1 MSGYSIE
8 TLLKNL
14 RNLKRT
20 KRFDI
25 HKLEL
30 FTSDINYIIR
40 GLELLVE
47 KENLLGGEDTI

>member
-1 MSGYSIE
+1 MEDYSIE

-14 RNLKRT
+14 RGLKRT

-30 FTSDINYIIR
+30 FTSDINCIIR

-47 KENLLGGEDTI
+47 KETKLKG